1 MYIHAY
7 SILIRHSE
15 ILRFRSSKVASGTKT
30 FLEIG
35 PIGNLC
41 FKGASISRMLG
52 STPNPAVICVPCLKL
67 FWLEKKLWHLHLVS
81 LGLYK
86 ECASKADEYSEPSEA
101 LMRAIGTAKPLTWQ
115 HKDWQK
121 RSCANLLKWNFHDGH
136 IHFKDGH
143 LKLLREIRH
152 SLFMCNIAA
161 QSTKP

>member
-15 ILRFRSSKVASGTKT
+15 ILRFRSSKVASGTRT

-52 STPNPAVICVPCLKL
+52 STPNPAVICVPCLKFFFGWRKNYGIFIWFPL
-67 FWLEKKLWHLHLVS
+67 AFN
-81 LGLYK
+81 YK

-101 LMRAIGTAKPLTWQ
+101 LMRALGTAKPLAWQ
-115 HKDWQK
+115 QKEWQK
-121 RSCANLLKWNFHDGH
+121 RSCANLLKGNFHDGH
-136 IHFKDGH
+136 IHF
-143 LKLLREIRH
+143 
-152 SLFMCNIAA
+152 
-161 QSTKP
+161 